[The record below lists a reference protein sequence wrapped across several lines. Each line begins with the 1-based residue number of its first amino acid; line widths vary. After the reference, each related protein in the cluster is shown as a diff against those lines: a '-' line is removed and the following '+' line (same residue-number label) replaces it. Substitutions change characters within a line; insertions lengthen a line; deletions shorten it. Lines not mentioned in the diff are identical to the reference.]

1 GRSDRRAGWAEPD
14 DGLGRRG
21 GGGRPGR
28 EGGARGDAAEARAG
42 TAGWSIGS
50 AGSSEPL
57 DLGPLSPQMEAR
69 FHGTVRAKETPMAE
83 YTGLTR
89 MDVIKRTTGPETT
102 NGSQWEVQLS
112 VAPPPE
118 WLEFFKQSGE
128 ASASAT

>member
-1 GRSDRRAGWAEPD
+1 MVNR
-14 DGLGRRG
+14 
-21 GGGRPGR
+21 
-28 EGGARGDAAEARAG
+28 
-42 TAGWSIGS
+42 S

-57 DLGPLSPQMEAR
+57 DLGPLSPQMEAG
-69 FHGTVRAKETPMAE
+69 FHRTVRAKETPMAE

-128 ASASAT
+128 AADSATSPRPQREGFRRAPGGIETHEDHDEA